1 MKFNNNST
9 KKTALFGGLG
19 GAHLWLLVATL
30 THGAG
35 VLASEQWP
43 LCRPWPISA
52 PVLASPQPSPL
63 PGDGKGPITLF
74 ADSAEL
80 TAQQSFRLNGDVLIQ
95 RDGEQLSA
103 DAARYDQSSGQLEA
117 SGNIRF
123 SSADFTAFSSSVAID
138 LNTDLSIFRE
148 NEYFIPERHTRGAS
162 RTIEQRGEQLT
173 VLKSASITT
182 CDPGDEGWAIR
193 GSTIKLD
200 HSRGVGSVYNARVSF
215 QGVPFVYIPYLRFPI
230 TGERTTGLL
239 APSFGSSS
247 NGGTEL
253 ALPFYWN
260 IHPQL
265 DATINPHNYTERGL
279 KWDTEV
285 RYLSRLGRSK
295 LNTEILNDDV
305 YGAKREFYRFEHQG
319 SFANGWRADVR
330 YAQVSDQNYFSDFGS
345 SLSTTSVTHLERHA
359 RLDYSAGDI
368 RFMARVQDYQTLN
381 EAIPQ
386 SSRPYRRLPQ
396 ITFDY
401 DKRPAS
407 GWLRYGVESEWV
419 RFQRSD
425 RLMADRLDIQPY
437 VSLPF
442 ERQAGFIIPK
452 LSGRYTHYQI
462 DEQSAA
468 LTDYSLSR
476 TLPTFSLDSG
486 LFFERDTTLLSTKML
501 QTLEPR
507 LFYLYVPYRDQS
519 ELPRFDTGL
528 SGFSMAQLF
537 VENRFNGADRV
548 GDTNQLSIALTSRL
562 LESDSGKERLRA
574 SVGQIVYFEDRQVGL
589 SGNELEQ
596 RSNSEAIFE
605 AKLALGDYISLSSD
619 LIWNTEYDLITKRYL
634 KFQYKKGR
642 NKIINLSYRYQGN
655 HITLPERQRREIDLS
670 ALWPINHSWSIIG
683 RRYHS
688 LEDNRTLEKM
698 LGFEYDSCCWAF
710 RLVRRA
716 LFSKSTTDPNGEG
729 ELRYSW
735 LAQLELKGLTS
746 IGKRIEEMMEKSVV
760 GYSSV
765 P

>member
-1 MKFNNNST
+1 MRA
-9 KKTALFGGLG
+9 ALLALLG
-19 GAHLWLLVATL
+19 GAL
-30 THGAG
+30 AG
-35 VLASEQWP
+35 NTALAAEQWQ
-43 LCRPWPISA
+43 LCRPWPISPPPA
-52 PVLASPQPSPL
+52 QASPMPTDANTPV
-63 PGDGKGPITLF
+63 TLF
-74 ADSAEL
+74 ADSAEA
-80 TAQQSFRLNGDVLIQ
+80 TARQAFSLQGNVLIQ
-95 RDGEQLSA
+95 RGSEQLLA
-103 DAARYDQSSGQLEA
+103 DEAHYDEHSGQLNA
-117 SGNIRF
+117 AGNIRF
-123 SSADFTAFSSSVAID
+123 DSSDFTALSHTVEID
-138 LNTDLSIFRE
+138 LNSNLSLFRD
-148 NEYFIPERHTRGAS
+148 NEYFIPRRHTRGAS
-162 RTIEQRGEQLT
+162 QTIEQSGNDLT

-182 CDPGDEGWAIR
+182 CDPGDKGWAIR
-193 GSTIKLD
+193 GSTIKLNHAD
-200 HSRGVGSVYNARVSF
+200 GIGSVYNARVSF
-215 QGVPFVYIPYLRFPI
+215 LGVPFIYIPYLRFPI
-230 TGERTTGLL
+230 TGERTSGLL

-247 NGGTEL
+247 SGGTEL
-253 ALPFYWN
+253 ALPYYWN

-265 DATINPHNYTERGL
+265 DATITPHNYTRRGL

-285 RYLSRLGRSK
+285 RYLSPLGTSK
-295 LNTEILNDDV
+295 LNTEMINDDV
-305 YGAKREFYRFEHQG
+305 YGAKRELYRFEHQG
-319 SFANGWRADVR
+319 SFANGWSADVR
-330 YAQVSDQNYFSDFGS
+330 YAKVSDQNYFSDFGN
-345 SLSTTSVTHLERHA
+345 SLATTSVTHLERHA
-359 RLDYSAGDI
+359 RLDYNFANGSLMLRA
-368 RFMARVQDYQTLN
+368 QDYQTLN
-381 EAIPQ
+381 DAIPE

-401 DKRPAS
+401 DQPQGDGR
-407 GWLRYGVESEWV
+407 LRYGVESEWV

-425 RLMADRLDIQPY
+425 RLMANRLDIQPY

-452 LSGRYTHYQI
+452 LSGRYTSYQI
-462 DEQSAA
+462 DENSAA
-468 LTDYSLSR
+468 LADYSLSR

-486 LFFERDTTLLSTKML
+486 LFLERDTTLFSKKML

-519 ELPRFDTGL
+519 DLPRFDTGL

-562 LESDSGKERLRA
+562 LESDSGKERLRL
-574 SVGQIVYFEDRQVGL
+574 SMGQIVYFEDRQVTL
-589 SGNELEQ
+589 SGNELDS
-596 RSNSEAIFE
+596 RRNSEAIFE
-605 AKLALGDYISLSSD
+605 AKLALGEYVSLSSD

-655 HITLPERQRREIDLS
+655 HITLPTRQKREIDLS
-670 ALWPINHSWSIIG
+670 ALWPINPSWSIIG

-688 LEDNRTLEKM
+688 LENNRTLEKM
-698 LGFEYDSCCWAF
+698 LGVEYDSCCWAF

-716 LFSKSTTDPNGEG
+716 LFSKSTTDPSGEG